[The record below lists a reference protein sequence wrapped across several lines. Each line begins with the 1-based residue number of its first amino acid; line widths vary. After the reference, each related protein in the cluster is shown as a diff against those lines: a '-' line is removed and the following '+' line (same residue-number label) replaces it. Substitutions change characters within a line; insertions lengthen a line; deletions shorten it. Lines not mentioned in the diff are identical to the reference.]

1 LVYMAGA
8 PESLVMKCPG
18 VMRHQ
23 GVLVRFMSLVIDS
36 ILLAVVLGILDA
48 FFGVVNNAPSTF
60 PDVVRY

>member
-1 LVYMAGA
+1 MADA

-36 ILLAVVLGILDA
+36 ILLAVILGILGA

-60 PDVVRY
+60 PDVFLY